1 MFSCLGRR
9 RAVPNE
15 ADGADERTLVL
26 CAPKLDLGLMYS
38 EDVDFLRTRADGMA
52 GQGADGLEGY

>member
-1 MFSCLGRR
+1 M
-9 RAVPNE
+9 PNE

-26 CAPKLDLGLMYS
+26 CAPKLDRGAMYS